1 MTTITVEWR
10 HLDQAGQTCERC
22 ADTGTE
28 LKRVVAGLQAECGP
42 KGVEI
47 LFTETLL
54 AKDDIGQS
62 NLILING
69 RPLETMLSGALAS
82 ENSCCSCSSLTG
94 RQESCR
100 TMIRDNRVH
109 EAIPGEFIREA
120 VCRVA
125 GCC

>member
-1 MTTITVEWR
+1 MTLTVEWR
-10 HLDQAGQTCERC
+10 HLDQGGETCERC
-22 ADTGTE
+22 ADTGAE
-28 LKRVVAGLQAECGP
+28 LKKVVAGLQAECGP
-42 KGVEI
+42 QGVEI
-47 LFTETLL
+47 RFIETRL

-69 RPLETMLSGALAS
+69 APLETMLPGALVS
-82 ENSCCSCSSLTG
+82 ENSCCSCSQLTG
-94 RQESCR
+94 REESCR

>member
-10 HLDQAGQTCERC
+10 HLDQAGRTCERC
-22 ADTGTE
+22 AETGAG
-28 LKRVVAGLQAECGP
+28 LKKVVAALQTQCRP

-47 LFTETLL
+47 LFTESLL
-54 AKDDIGQS
+54 DKDDIGQS

-82 ENSCCSCSSLTG
+82 ENSCCSCSRITG

-100 TMIRDNRVH
+100 TLVMADQVY